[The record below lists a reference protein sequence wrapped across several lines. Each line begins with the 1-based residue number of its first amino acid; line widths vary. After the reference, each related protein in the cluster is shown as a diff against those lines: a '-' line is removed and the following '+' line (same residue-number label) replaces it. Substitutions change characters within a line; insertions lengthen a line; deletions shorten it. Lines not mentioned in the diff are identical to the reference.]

1 MFYKKNDNNYNQ
13 PAEGIKLKTLTYGE
27 KTQLCEFKVQ
37 KGSRLPPHEHPHE
50 QTGYLVSGKIVLI
63 IEDQRYEAEP
73 GDAWSIP
80 GRVPHGAEVIEDA
93 VVIEVFSPIREDY
106 LPYYTPSE

>member
-1 MFYKKNDNNYNQ
+1 MFYKKNDTNYNQ
-13 PAEGIKLKTLTYGE
+13 PAEGINFKTLAYGE

-37 KGSRLPPHEHPHE
+37 KGSALPPHEHEHE

-63 IEDQRYEAEP
+63 IKDQRYEAKP

-80 GRVPHGAEVIEDA
+80 GNVPHGAEVVEDSI
-93 VVIEVFSPIREDY
+93 VVEVFSPLREEY
-106 LPYYTPSE
+106 LP